1 MDKQVKVCVFDKST
15 TKDKVIET
23 NGNAILDNICTS
35 CKVHE
40 NLDGTHEIDAD
51 FLLDNDG
58 LWENLEEEAILKVQ
72 VDYGNEYFRLTAP
85 KKGTRKITEYGRQ
98 ATIYESM
105 HLWLSDVRPTS
116 LNGAAAINWIL
127 DGAIG
132 IKELEVYSNISNSNT
147 AYYEDMNMYEA
158 LHDCDQSFQNR
169 WGGEIQRRGYLLR
182 ILDRVGSDRGVQI
195 RSRKNLTGFEA
206 STNVDSITTRIKP
219 KGYNGITIDGFV
231 DSPLIGNY
239 ARVYTKTITYSDVKV
254 KSDSEDTEGFDTL
267 EEAQAELRRLAEL
280 EFSENH
286 IDEISADYDINF
298 VDLSKTEEYKDYIQ
312 AERVYI
318 GDTVHVFEER
328 LGINVDVRVI
338 DRVYNVL
345 TQKVESIKLSNKDI
359 STKKKMDDVLIDI
372 VKGVE
377 QNDNSLEKYIQS
389 FINAGIKDSY
399 VFYNQSELIV
409 CDSER
414 IEDAIHVWRFNRNGL
429 AHSANGYQGPYDIAL
444 TADGKIN
451 ANMVLAGTIK
461 GQYIDARNLTVGD
474 TIAISA
480 EGFLTLIQGL
490 VSIDKEGIKIN
501 LIDSENNVLGY
512 VLYDGQGVQIFTTED
527 ELISNFTRE
536 GSYIDKVKIDD
547 LVCNQ
552 VMKIANR
559 SGCPTTWFIAAEA
572 TGDGSGRDEE
582 NKANSLADVLRR
594 IRGYGLTFTEEMN
607 IYIESGNINEE
618 IIFQDLNGTVINFNF
633 SKGVVINTDKFIFED
648 NNARIALK
656 GETNGISC
664 SNSSITADEI
674 NSRPMIKTSN
684 SDGLF
689 KVRNSNY
696 ISIRGFRL
704 LGNGGNC
711 VKNYNGSKVLIF
723 DCDMKNFDYGAYTS
737 DMAQSCISSCRGN
750 LDYLAYIG
758 NGGIFSS
765 TINIPK
771 CSQSDI
777 VDRRQSG
784 IWIKEDS
791 YTQLDALQTETT
803 TTEISTNTKESFDIT
818 DLYTVTE
825 GSGKN
830 VNGRK
835 GYTGQGRFQNY
846 KAHRGYIVLPSAEI
860 LAALAKKESYELK
873 IKLTRL
879 NTKHG
884 YNSKTPHPIIRA
896 TGAGIETDYWDSA
909 TAFTRGETQVITLP
923 DSIKNAIATGAT
935 RLELW
940 ASDNQ
945 EQQYSF
951 YDNVSII
958 IEGANKQNSSGSGEG
973 ATTEETIAD
982 FPYADDL
989 VEVAMTYYR
998 VCDNEYTSGQAWS
1011 QGFTYRA
1018 SNTPMSANCESA
1030 QDITNS
1036 LWVKVANKD
1045 GSSIRH
1051 YKAIDCSTGANMWLR
1066 GIPYASSPYASET
1079 LFNSFRS
1086 NRLQKNDGIAWSIA
1100 PVRADGKPARY
1111 AYELCN
1117 YFYRMNKGIVFLKD
1131 PDTNKILKG
1140 SIGTSEDDYSNIKKG
1155 DIIFYAKKDEND
1167 NWKRPG
1173 DDEFMHVSHVA
1184 ICYGHS
1190 STYNKKAVIES
1201 TNVTTKKHSFT
1212 DGTSYNAGMR
1222 IKQIETYADAI
1233 VMVVRLQ
1240 ESHYNSSSSG
1250 DTGTATETQEYTN
1263 CVNTTGVIDGNNYI
1277 YKLKNCKV
1285 TAYGGDG
1292 SSACNIPL
1300 NLFKTCGSFNVP
1312 YGTKIYIPS
1321 LNGKNITD
1329 GNGKT
1334 VTSDGIF
1341 TVNDTGVGCTD
1352 FDIYC
1357 STKSDANA
1365 ESVFGNSLR
1374 EDVYVLEW
1382 GTGYGT
1388 AWSYTQSYAWAYNN
1402 GTLSAYKSAFKDYIK
1417 YDGTLINLLKFKN
1430 NDADIRNSTYW
1441 NILNS

>member
-1 MDKQVKVCVFDKST
+1 MDKQIKVCVFDKST
-15 TKDKVIET
+15 TKDKVIES
-23 NGNAILDNICTS
+23 NGDAILDNICTS

-40 NLDGTHEIDAD
+40 NLDGTHEIDAE

-85 KKGTRKITEYGRQ
+85 KKGTRRITEYGRQ

-105 HLWLSDVRPTS
+105 HLWLSDVRPTGLTGS
-116 LNGAAAINWIL
+116 AAINWIL

-132 IKELEVYSNISNSNT
+132 VKELEVYSNISDSNT

-206 STNVDSITTRIKP
+206 NTNVDSVVTRIKP
-219 KGYNGITIDGFV
+219 KGYDGITIDGFV
-231 DSPLIGNY
+231 DSPLINNY

-254 KSDSEDTEGFDTL
+254 KTDSEDTEGFSTI

-345 TQKVESIKLSNKDI
+345 TQKVESVKLSNKDI
-359 STKKKMDDVLIDI
+359 STKRKIDDVMIDI

-414 IEDAIHVWRFNRNGL
+414 IEDAIHVWRFNKNGL

-490 VSIDKEGIKIN
+490 ISIDKEGIKIN

-512 VLYDGQGVQIFTTED
+512 VLYDGQGVQIFTSED
-527 ELISNFTRE
+527 DAISHLTRE
-536 GSYIDKVKIDD
+536 GSFIDK
-547 LVCNQ
+547 LVANSIKCNEL
-552 VMKIANR
+552 MKIANR
-559 SGCPTTWFIAAEA
+559 SGCPTKWYVASQS
-572 TGDGSGRDEE
+572 TGDGTGRDEE

-594 IRGYGLTFTEEMN
+594 IRNYGLTFTEELN
-607 IYIESGNINEE
+607 IYVESGNINED
-618 IIFQDLNGTVINFNF
+618 IIVQDLNGTVINFNF

-674 NSRPMIKTSN
+674 NSRTTIKTSN
-684 SDGLF
+684 TDGLF

-696 ISIRGFRL
+696 ISIRGFKL
-704 LGNGGNC
+704 CGNGGNC
-711 VKNYNGSKVLIF
+711 IENYNGSKILVY

-737 DMAQSCISSCRGN
+737 DMAQSCISSCRGS
-750 LDYLAYIG
+750 LGYLAYVG

-771 CSQSDI
+771 CSQSEI
-777 VDRRQSG
+777 VDKRQSG

-791 YTQLDALQTETT
+791 YTQLDTLQSETT
-803 TTEISTNTKESFDIT
+803 TTETSTNIT
-818 DLYTVTE
+818 DSFELTNLYTLTE
-825 GSGKN
+825 GEGQA
-830 VNGRK
+830 VNGRN
-835 GYTGQGRFQNY
+835 GYVGQGRFQNY
-846 KAHRGYIVLPSAEI
+846 KAHRGYIELPTSNILSVLN
-860 LAALAKKESYELK
+860 KKDSYTLK
-873 IKLTRL
+873 LRMTRL

-884 YNSKTPHPIIRA
+884 YAGKIPHPVIRA
-896 TGAGIETDYWDSA
+896 VGENIQTDYWDSQI
-909 TAFTRGETQVITLP
+909 TFDRGDTNDIVLPIT
-923 DSIKNAIATGAT
+923 IVNAIKQGAN

-940 ASDNQ
+940 ASSNQ
-945 EQQYSF
+945 QQQYSF
-951 YDNVSII
+951 YDNINLI
-958 IEGANKQNSSGSGEG
+958 IEGANKETTEG
-973 ATTEETIAD
+973 GGTTEEVIND
-982 FPYADDL
+982 FPYADNL
-989 VEVAMTYYR
+989 IETAMTYYR
-998 VCDNEYTSGQAWS
+998 VCDAEYTSGQSWS

-1018 SNTPMSANCESA
+1018 SNTPLSANCVAEQGATYSM
-1030 QDITNS
+1030 
-1036 LWVKVANKD
+1036 WVKVTNSN
-1045 GSSIRH
+1045 GTSTRH
-1051 YKAIDCSTGANMWLR
+1051 YKAIDCSTFAGLCLR
-1066 GIPYASSPYASET
+1066 GYNYSQSPYASET
-1079 LFNSFRS
+1079 LFNTFR
-1086 NRLQKNDGIAWSIA
+1086 RDRTQKNSNVGWSIA
-1100 PVRADGKPARY
+1100 PTNEDGSCARE
-1111 AYELCN
+1111 AAN
-1117 YFYRMNKGIVFLKD
+1117 IGKYFYNIGKGIVFLKN
-1131 PDTNKILKG
+1131 PDTGIVEKG
-1140 SIGTSEDDYSNIKKG
+1140 SIGTSENDYSNIQKG
-1155 DIIFYAKKDEND
+1155 DLIFYAKKSNG
-1167 NWKRPG
+1167 NWKEPNR
-1173 DDEFMHVSHVA
+1173 FMYISHVA
-1184 ICYGHS
+1184 ICYGQS

-1201 TNVTTKKHSFT
+1201 TNVTTKKHSFD

-1222 IKQIETYADAI
+1222 IKQIETYADSI

-1240 ESHYNSSSSG
+1240 ESHYSSSSSG
-1250 DTGTATETQEYTN
+1250 DTGTTTETQEYTN
-1263 CVNTTGVIDGNNYI
+1263 CINTTGIIDRNNYI

-1285 TAYGGDG
+1285 TAYGGDSG
-1292 SSACNIPL
+1292 SACNIPL
-1300 NLFKTCGSFNVP
+1300 NLGKTCGSFNLP

-1321 LNGKNITD
+1321 LDGFKITDKNGKSVTCD
-1329 GNGKT
+1329 G
-1334 VTSDGIF
+1334 VF
-1341 TVNDTGVGCTD
+1341 TINDTGVGCTD
-1352 FDIYC
+1352 FDLYM
-1357 STKSDANA
+1357 STYSDGNA
-1365 ESVFGNSLR
+1365 ESIFGNTRR
-1374 EDVYVLEW
+1374 EDVYILSY
-1382 GTGYGT
+1382 GSGYGY
-1388 AWSYTQSYAWAYNN
+1388 AWSYTQSYKWAYNN
-1402 GTLSAYKSAFKDYIK
+1402 GTLNAYKAAFKDYIK
-1417 YDGTLINLLKFKN
+1417 YNGTLINFLKFKDDDKN
-1430 NDADIRNSTYW
+1430 IRSSTYW
-1441 NILNS
+1441 SILNS

>member
-15 TKDKVIET
+15 TKDKVIES
-23 NGNAILDNICTS
+23 NGDAILDNICTS

-40 NLDGTHEIDAD
+40 NLDGTHEIDAE

-58 LWENLEEEAILKVQ
+58 LWENLQEEFILKVQ

-85 KKGTRKITEYGRQ
+85 KKGTRRITEYGRQ

-105 HLWLSDVRPTS
+105 HLWLSDVRPTGLTGS
-116 LNGAAAINWIL
+116 AAINWIL

-132 IKELEVYSNISNSNT
+132 VKELEVYSNISDSNT

-195 RSRKNLTGFEA
+195 RSRKNLTGFETN
-206 STNVDSITTRIKP
+206 TNVDSVVTRIKP
-219 KGYNGITIDGFV
+219 KGYDGITIDGFV
-231 DSPLIGNY
+231 DSPLINNY

-254 KSDSEDTEGFDTL
+254 KTDSEDSEGFDTL

-318 GDTVHVFEER
+318 GDTVHVYEEK

-338 DRVYNVL
+338 DRTYNVL
-345 TQKVESIKLSNKDI
+345 TQKVESVKLSNKDI
-359 STKKKMDDVLIDI
+359 STKRKIDDVMIDI

-389 FINAGIKDSY
+389 FINSGIKDSY
-399 VFYNQSELIV
+399 VFYNQAELIV

-414 IEDAIHVWRFNRNGL
+414 IEDAIHVWRFNKNGL

-444 TADGKIN
+444 TSDGKIN
-451 ANMVLAGTIK
+451 ANMILAGTIK

-490 VSIDKEGIKIN
+490 ISIDKEGIKIN
-501 LIDSENNVLGY
+501 LIDSEDNILGY

-559 SGCPTTWFIAAEA
+559 SGCPTTWFVADTA

-582 NKANSLADVLRR
+582 NKANSLKDVLRR
-594 IRGYGLTFTEEMN
+594 IRQYGLTFTDKLDIN
-607 IYIESGNINEE
+607 IESGVIDED
-618 IIFQDLNGTVINFNF
+618 IVIQDFNGTVISINC
-633 SKGVVINTDKFIFED
+633 SKGVVINADNFIFED
-648 NNARIALK
+648 NNARIILE

-664 SNSSITADEI
+664 VDDSITADEI
-674 NSRPMIKTSN
+674 NSRAIIKTSN
-684 SDGLF
+684 SGGLF
-689 KVRNSNY
+689 KIRNSGY
-696 ISIRGFRL
+696 TEISGFQL
-704 LGNGGNC
+704 KGNGGDC
-711 VKNYNGSKVLIF
+711 VKIINGSKIVIY
-723 DCDMKNFDYGAYTS
+723 DCDMKNFDCGAYTS
-737 DMAQSCISSCRGN
+737 DMAQSCISLCRGS
-750 LDYLAYIG
+750 LGYLAYVG

-765 TINIPK
+765 TIDIPK
-771 CSQSDI
+771 CSESDL

-791 YTQLDALQTETT
+791 YTQLETLQTETT
-803 TTEISTNTKESFDIT
+803 TETSTNTKESFDIT

-825 GSGKN
+825 GSGKD

-835 GYTGQGRFQNY
+835 GYTGQGRFQDY

-860 LAALAKKESYELK
+860 LAALAKKESYEIKL
-873 IKLTRL
+873 KLTRL

-884 YNSKTPHPIIRA
+884 YNSKTPHPVIRA
-896 TGAGIETDYWDSA
+896 VGAGIETDYWDSA
-909 TAFTRGETQVITLP
+909 TAFARGESQVITLP
-923 DSIKNAIATGAT
+923 DAIKSAIAQGAT
-935 RLELW
+935 MLELW

-945 EQQYSF
+945 QQQYSF
-951 YDNVSII
+951 YDNIALI
-958 IEGANKQNSSGSGEG
+958 IEGANKSTSGGT
-973 ATTEETIAD
+973 TTEETIAD
-982 FPYADDL
+982 FAYADDL
-989 VEVAMTYYR
+989 VEVIMTYYR
-998 VCDNEYTSGQAWS
+998 VCDNEYTSGQAWA

-1018 SNTPMSANCESA
+1018 SNTPMSGECVAE
-1030 QDITNS
+1030 QDVTNS
-1036 LWVKVANKD
+1036 LWVKVTNKD
-1045 GSSIRH
+1045 SSSTRH
-1051 YKAIDCSTGANMWLR
+1051 YKAIDCSTLGNLGLR

-1079 LFNSFRS
+1079 LFNSFRA
-1086 NRLQKNDGIAWSIA
+1086 NRLQKNDDVAWSIA
-1100 PVRADGKPARY
+1100 PIRADGKPARY

-1155 DIIFYAKKDEND
+1155 DIVFYAKKDESG
-1167 NWKRPG
+1167 NWKRPK
-1173 DDEFMHVSHVA
+1173 DTEFMHVSHVA

-1190 STYNKKAVIES
+1190 NTYNKKAVIES
-1201 TNVTTKKHSFT
+1201 TNVTTKKHSFD

-1222 IKQIETYADAI
+1222 IKQIETYADSI

-1240 ESHYNSSSSG
+1240 ESHYSSSSSG
-1250 DTGTATETQEYTN
+1250 DTGTTTETQEYTN
-1263 CVNTTGVIDGNNYI
+1263 CINTTGIIDGNNYI

-1285 TAYGGDG
+1285 TAYGGDSG
-1292 SSACNIPL
+1292 SACNIPL
-1300 NLFKTCGSFNVP
+1300 NLGKTCGSFNLP

-1321 LNGKNITD
+1321 LNGFKITD
-1329 GNGKT
+1329 KNGKT
-1334 VTSDGIF
+1334 VTCDGIF

-1352 FDIYC
+1352 FDLYM
-1357 STKSDANA
+1357 STYSDSNA
-1365 ESVFGNSLR
+1365 ESIFGNTRR
-1374 EDVYVLEW
+1374 EDVYILSY
-1382 GTGYGT
+1382 GSGYGY
-1388 AWSYTQSYAWAYNN
+1388 AWSYTQSYKWAYNN
-1402 GTLSAYKSAFKDYIK
+1402 GTLSAYKVAFKDYIK
-1417 YDGTLINLLKFKN
+1417 YNGTLINFLKFK
-1430 NDADIRNSTYW
+1430 DDDKDIRSSTYW
-1441 NILNS
+1441 SILNS

>member
-1 MDKQVKVCVFDKST
+1 MDKQIKVCVFDKST
-15 TKDKVIET
+15 TKDKIIES
-23 NGNAILDNICTS
+23 NGDAILDNICTS

-40 NLDGTHEIDAD
+40 NLDGTHEIDAE

-85 KKGTRKITEYGRQ
+85 KKGTRRITEYGRQ

-105 HLWLSDVRPTS
+105 HLWLSDVRPTGLTGS
-116 LNGAAAINWIL
+116 AAINWIL

-132 IKELEVYSNISNSNT
+132 VKELEVYSNISDSNT

-206 STNVDSITTRIKP
+206 NTNVDSVVTRIKP
-219 KGYNGITIDGFV
+219 KGYDGITIDGFV
-231 DSPLIGNY
+231 DSPLINNY

-254 KSDSEDTEGFDTL
+254 KTDSEDTEGFSTI

-338 DRVYNVL
+338 DRTYNVL

-359 STKKKMDDVLIDI
+359 STKKKIDDVLIDI

-399 VFYNQSELIV
+399 VFYNQAELIV

-429 AHSANGYQGPYDIAL
+429 THSANGYQGPYDIAL
-444 TADGKIN
+444 TSDGKIN
-451 ANMVLAGTIK
+451 ANMILAGTIK

-480 EGFLTLIQGL
+480 EGFMTLIQGL
-490 VSIDKEGIKIN
+490 ISIDKEGIKIN

-512 VLYDGQGVQIFTTED
+512 VLYDGQGVQIFASENNA
-527 ELISNFTRE
+527 ISHLTRE
-536 GSYIDKVKIDD
+536 GSFIDK
-547 LVCNQ
+547 LVANSIKCNEL
-552 VMKIANR
+552 MKIANK
-559 SGCPTTWFIAAEA
+559 SGCPTKWYIASQS
-572 TGDGSGRDEE
+572 TGDGTGRDEE

-594 IRGYGLTFTEEMN
+594 IRNYGLTFTEELN
-607 IYIESGNINEE
+607 IYIESGNINED
-618 IIFQDLNGTVINFNF
+618 IIVQDLNGTVINFNF
-633 SKGVVINTDKFIFED
+633 SKDVVINTDKFVFED

-664 SNSSITADEI
+664 SNSNITANEI

-704 LGNGGNC
+704 CGNGGNC
-711 VKNYNGSKVLIF
+711 IENYNGSKILVY

-737 DMAQSCISSCRGN
+737 DMAQSCISSCRGS
-750 LDYLAYIG
+750 LGYLAYVG

-771 CSQSDI
+771 CSQSEI
-777 VDRRQSG
+777 VDKRQSG

-791 YTQLDALQTETT
+791 YTQLDTLQTETT
-803 TTEISTNTKESFDIT
+803 TETSTNITDSFLLT
-818 DLYTVTE
+818 DLYTLTE
-825 GSGKN
+825 GEGQA

-835 GYTGQGRFQNY
+835 GYVGQGRLQDF
-846 KAHRGYIVLPSAEI
+846 KAHRGYIELPTSSI
-860 LAALAKKESYELK
+860 LAVLNKKDSYTLK
-873 IKLTRL
+873 LRMTRL
-879 NTKHG
+879 NEDSG
-884 YNSKTPHPIIRA
+884 YTGKVPHPVIRA
-896 TGAGIETDYWDSA
+896 VGENIQTDYWDSNV
-909 TAFTRGETQVITLP
+909 TFDRGETQDIVLPITI
-923 DSIKNAIATGAT
+923 SNAIKQGAT

-940 ASDNQ
+940 AEANQ
-945 EQQYSF
+945 EKQYSF
-951 YDNVSII
+951 YDNVNLI
-958 IEGANKQNSSGSGEG
+958 IEGANKETTEGGGSTGG
-973 ATTEETIAD
+973 GTTEEVIND
-982 FPYADDL
+982 FAYADEL
-989 VEVAMTYYR
+989 IEKGMTYYR
-998 VCDNEYTSGQAWS
+998 VCDNEYTSGQSWS
-1011 QGFTYRA
+1011 QGFTYRD
-1018 SNTPMSANCESA
+1018 SNTPLSANCVAE
-1030 QDITNS
+1030 QDVTNS
-1036 LWVKVANKD
+1036 MWVKVTNSN
-1045 GSSIRH
+1045 GTSTRH
-1051 YKAIDCSTGANMWLR
+1051 YKAIDCSTFVGLCLR
-1066 GIPYASSPYASET
+1066 GYSYSESPYASET
-1079 LFNSFRS
+1079 LFNSFRQD
-1086 NRLQKNDGIAWSIA
+1086 RTQKNTSVSWSIA
-1100 PVRADGKPARY
+1100 PTNEDGSCARE
-1111 AYELCN
+1111 ASN
-1117 YFYRMNKGIVFLKD
+1117 IAKYFYNLGKGIVYLKN
-1131 PDTNKILKG
+1131 PDTGVVEKG
-1140 SIGTSEDDYSNIKKG
+1140 SIGSSEDDYSNIKKG
-1155 DIIFYAKKDEND
+1155 DLIFYAKKKDG
-1167 NWKRPG
+1167 NWKQPNR
-1173 DDEFMHVSHVA
+1173 FMYISHVA
-1184 ICYGHS
+1184 LCYGQS

-1201 TNVTTKKHSFT
+1201 TNVTTKKHTFA
-1212 DGTSYNAGMR
+1212 DGTEVNAGIR
-1222 IKQIETYADAI
+1222 IKQLEAYADDI
-1233 VMVVRLQ
+1233 VLVVRLQ
-1240 ESHYNSSSSG
+1240 ESHYSSSSSG
-1250 DTGTATETQEYTN
+1250 DTGTTTETQEYTN
-1263 CVNTTGVIDGNNYI
+1263 CVNTTGVINGNNYI
-1277 YKLKNCKV
+1277 YKLKNAKI
-1285 TAYGGDG
+1285 TAYGGDSG
-1292 SSACNIPL
+1292 SACNIPL
-1300 NLFKTCGSFNVP
+1300 NLGKTCGSFNLP

-1321 LNGKNITD
+1321 LDGFKISDKNGKSVTCD
-1329 GNGKT
+1329 G
-1334 VTSDGIF
+1334 VF

-1352 FDIYC
+1352 FDLYM
-1357 STKSDANA
+1357 STYSDGNA
-1365 ESVFGNSLR
+1365 ESIFGNTRR
-1374 EDVYVLEW
+1374 EDVYILSY
-1382 GTGYGT
+1382 GSGYGY
-1388 AWSYTQSYAWAYNN
+1388 AWSYTQSYKWAYNN
-1402 GTLSAYKSAFKDYIK
+1402 GTLNAYKAAFKEYIK
-1417 YDGTLINLLKFKN
+1417 YNGTLINFLKFKDDDKN
-1430 NDADIRNSTYW
+1430 IRSSTYW
-1441 NILNS
+1441 SILNS